1 MIHGLTGGDVF
12 RIETEKPYPDE
23 HMENVELAKSEQYA
37 KARPVLKADALKM
50 DDYDTVILGYPKLV
64 GRYADDRLQFFG
76 KL

>member
-1 MIHGLTGGDVF
+1 
-12 RIETEKPYPDE
+12 
-23 HMENVELAKSEQYA
+23 MENVELAKSEQYA